1 MQGTS
6 PEAKMIF
13 LRNNFFKIPEIFR
26 LSYIC
31 RMFLQEKPLRV
42 AIIDMYNGEPSQ
54 GMRCI
59 REILNQY
66 GEYNKID
73 LDFEEFD
80 IRRKLE
86 IPDTS
91 YAIYICTGGPGNP
104 VSSEGSEWDNQYF
117 SLIRQLEA
125 INQSDSP
132 EKKYVFFIC
141 HSFQLICRY
150 YAIGKI
156 SLRKSPSFG
165 VFPMHKTSDG
175 EQEEFFKGLP
185 NPFYAVD
192 SRRWQVTEPDKKQLE
207 HTGAK
212 ILAIEKERPHVPLE
226 RALMAVRF
234 SDYFFGTQFHPEAD
248 PVGMTI
254 YLEEEEKKKEVIK
267 DLGDEKYLRM
277 LEQLHD
283 PDKIMLTQNLILPAF
298 LDHAVSS
305 LQEAE

>member
-1 MQGTS
+1 MS
-6 PEAKMIF
+6 
-13 LRNNFFKIPEIFR
+13 KIR
-26 LSYIC
+26 CLSYIC
-31 RMFLQEKPLRV
+31 GMFLKDDTFRV

-66 GEYNKID
+66 GDYNKIA
-73 LDFEEFD
+73 LNFKEFD
-80 IRRKLE
+80 IRKKLE

-91 YAIYICTGGPGNP
+91 YSVYISTGGPGNP
-104 VSSEGSEWDNQYF
+104 VSSEGSEWDNKYF
-117 SLIRQLEA
+117 SLIRQLEE
-125 INQSDSP
+125 INRSDSE

-185 NPFYAVD
+185 DPFYAVD
-192 SRRWQVTEPDKKQLE
+192 SRRWQVTEPDKGQLE
-207 HTGAK
+207 RTGAK
-212 ILAIEKERPHVPLE
+212 ILALEKERPHIPLE
-226 RALMAVRF
+226 RALMAIRF

-248 PVGMTI
+248 PVGMTV
-254 YLEEEEKKKEVIK
+254 YLQEEEKKKEVIK
-267 DLGDEKYLRM
+267 DLGEEKYLSM

-283 PDKIMLTQNLILPAF
+283 PDKIMLTQNLLLPAF
-298 LDHAVSS
+298 LDHAVNR
-305 LQEAE
+305 L